1 MRLRLGIL
9 LLLLGLAL
17 TARAQGFRPADG
29 AFGSAGGLNRGT
41 GTGFGNASATDF
53 DSEARDTT
61 ATGKE
66 KIWGR
71 RQGKKEEPVPIGVSQ
86 WRVDERYGDSLA
98 AANMDTVVHNFQ
110 FWNMTEGK
118 NGEFTILGNLGS
130 PRLSR
135 LFLHRDATD
144 PFIFFR
150 PYDYFLN
157 GQDGFR
163 FSNTLSPLTNLA
175 YHKMG
180 NRTTGSERF
189 RAYFASNVNKRSGLG
204 FKVDYLYGRGMFNSQ
219 TNSMLSG
226 TFFGYHLGERYQIH
240 AYVDL
245 THNKMA
251 ENGGLESDAYI
262 TNPQSLPRAYGS
274 RDIPTALTQ
283 TWNRNDGETYF
294 LTHRYRMGFYRD
306 VEVPDSLKPQM
317 PRDYELLDE
326 LPDSLQETIAAD
338 SVLRTRMLDSLRLAW
353 QAAQVPPREF
363 VPVSAVN
370 HAFRA
375 RTMRHRFY
383 SYAPGL
389 MDYHT
394 SLYYG
399 EAADVRDRIDGL
411 EIENTLSLAMI
422 EGFNKWAA
430 MGINLFA
437 THHLEAYK
445 QPEPLNDTVA
455 VKRHVE
461 QDLYVGG
468 RITRTQ
474 GTLLHYDAVA
484 RFVAAGDNIG
494 DFDVNAAIDL
504 NFRLGRRDTLSL
516 MAKGYVKNERPA
528 YLQRH
533 MHMRFAWWSDE
544 DMRREFRTRVE
555 GTLSNKRTKTS
566 LTVGVENIK
575 NYAYLGIESTLK
587 DGHTAGTLTADY
599 TREVRSRQ
607 YTGSVQLLAVGLK
620 QDFNFWTPLH
630 WDNEVWFQTTTKAD
644 ILPLPSWNIYSNL
657 YLKFRIARTLNVQL
671 GGDIRYFTAYYA
683 PDYSP
688 VANAFAVQDAA
699 HPRVKLGNYP
709 IVNVY
714 ANLHLKRCRLY
725 VCARHVNSGTGRRFW
740 APHYAMDPLT
750 INFGLSWNF
759 FD

>member
-9 LLLLGLAL
+9 LLLLGFVLA
-17 TARAQGFRPADG
+17 AAAQGFRPAG
-29 AFGSAGGLNRGT
+29 GSSGSMGGFNGGSAGGFGNGSDM
-41 GTGFGNASATDF
+41 GFGDEDADT
-53 DSEARDTT
+53 ARS
-61 ATGKE
+61 GKG

-71 RQGKKEEPVPIGVSQ
+71 RQGKKEEPLPIGVSQ
-86 WRVDERYGDSLA
+86 WRVDERFGDSLA
-98 AANMDTVVHNFQ
+98 AGNMDTVVHNFQ
-110 FWNMTEGK
+110 FWNMTEGA
-118 NGEFTILGNLGS
+118 NGEYTILGNLGS

-135 LFLHRDATD
+135 LFLHRKGGD
-144 PFIFFR
+144 PFVFFR
-150 PYDYFLN
+150 QYDYFIN

-163 FSNTLSPLTNLA
+163 FSNTRSPLTNLA

-180 NRTTGSERF
+180 NRTNGSDRF
-189 RAYFASNVNKRSGLG
+189 RAYFASNINKRSGIG

-219 TNSMLSG
+219 QNSMFGS
-226 TFFGYHLGERYQIH
+226 TFFGYYMGERYQIH
-240 AYVDL
+240 AYIDAN
-245 THNKMA
+245 HNKMA
-251 ENGGLESDAYI
+251 ENGGLESDLYI
-262 TNPQSLPRAYGS
+262 TDPQSLPRRYGS

-306 VEVPDSLKPQM
+306 IEVPDSLKPKM
-317 PRDYELLDE
+317 PGDFELLEE
-326 LPDSLQETIAAD
+326 LPDSVQQVVAAD
-338 SVLRTRMLDSLRLAW
+338 TALRHQLVDSLRLVW

-370 HAFRA
+370 HSFRA

-383 SYAPGL
+383 SYADEL
-389 MDYHT
+389 MNYHT
-394 SLYYG
+394 SLYFG
-399 EAADVRDRIDGL
+399 QASDVHDRIDGL
-411 EIENTLSLAMI
+411 EIENTLSLSMI

-430 MGINLFA
+430 MGIDLFA
-437 THHLEAYK
+437 CHHFEGYK
-445 QPEPLNDTVA
+445 QPVPMNDTVA
-455 VKRHVE
+455 VKRHTE

-468 RITRTQ
+468 RITRRQ

-484 RFVAAGDNIG
+484 RVVAAGDNIG

-516 MAKGYVKNERPA
+516 VARGYVKNERPA
-528 YLQRH
+528 YLLRH
-533 MHMRFAWWSDE
+533 MHTHFAWWDADLS
-544 DMRREFRTRVE
+544 REFRTRIE
-555 GTLSNKRTKTS
+555 GTLANTRTKTS

-575 NYAYLGIESTLK
+575 NYAYLGIESTLTGQ
-587 DGHTAGTLTADY
+587 DPASTLTADY

-607 YTGSVQLLAVGLK
+607 YGGSIQLLAVGLR
-620 QDFNFWTPLH
+620 QDFNCWKPLH
-630 WDNEVWFQTTTKAD
+630 WDNEVWFQTTSKAD
-644 ILPLPSWNIYSNL
+644 VLPLPSWNVYSNL
-657 YLKFRIARTLNVQL
+657 YIKFRIAKTLNVQL

-688 VANAFAVQDAA
+688 VANAFAVQDTR

-725 VCARHVNSGTGRRFW
+725 VCARHVNAGTGRRFW